1 MPTRKREPV
10 NTRRR
15 PIDRRWKPGPGTISP
30 NCFERAAMYLAL
42 ADIDEDDTG
51 SQSTNPQTEEP
62 TR

>member
-1 MPTRKREPV
+1 MPTRKSEPV
-10 NTRRR
+10 KTRRP

-51 SQSTNPQTEEP
+51 IHGSNPKTEER